1 MKSRRT
7 KTMLLPALLALG
19 FMACKPEESEVIVE
33 PEGRLVKQVKESS
46 AENWSPD
53 FLYVFSYDA
62 KGEVRQVKLQG
73 CMGNEI
79 RTEDRYDYERLNDRL
94 TVSHQGGTSDTTGFT
109 YSFELDESGRIRLD
123 KSHAGTYPAFGIP
136 DFEDWEYT
144 YVGGYVASA
153 WEGSDRRFEFVWEEG
168 NLKMETWTQSED
180 ISHVSAYEYL
190 PEENKTNID
199 ILSLVGASLGR
210 PGSASPDTHAELFY
224 FGGKKSRNLPFSYAV
239 NGKLYYQY
247 NYEYDSQGC
256 PVKIECRDAEGTLRT
271 TWEILY

>member
-1 MKSRRT
+1 MKT
-7 KTMLLPALLALG
+7 LAIFSVFLMG
-19 FMACKPEESEVIVE
+19 SVLFSCKPAESEVIVE
-33 PEGRLVKQVKESS
+33 PEGRLVRQVKELSTES
-46 AENWSPD
+46 QPYVY
-53 FLYVFSYDA
+53 LYSFSYDSR
-62 KGEVRQVKLQG
+62 GEVRQVELQG

-144 YVGGYVASA
+144 YAGGYVASA

-168 NLKMETWTQSED
+168 NLKTETWTQSED

-224 FGGKKSRNLPFSYAV
+224 FIINTTTSTIHRAV
-239 NGKLYYQY
+239 
-247 NYEYDSQGC
+247 
-256 PVKIECRDAEGTLRT
+256 RLR
-271 TWEILY
+271 